1 MKQIGIL
8 IVDDH
13 PIVREGLKLIFEMED
28 RYKILNEASN
38 GKEALDFIKNNK
50 YDLILLDIRMP
61 VMDGMVFLQEKEK
74 LGDDT
79 KVVILTTADDKET
92 IEKAM
97 ALGAKSFMLKDST
110 REDML
115 RTTWAAVKDEVYI
128 SEEIRKI
135 LSEEDKKQ
143 EETTQT
149 EDSLLTEKEMM
160 VLTRVV
166 QGAASKEI
174 AIDMGITER
183 TVKAHL
189 TSIYRKLGV
198 NSRTEAVTHAI
209 VRKIVTI

>member
-1 MKQIGIL
+1 MNEIGIL
-8 IVDDH
+8 IVEDH

-28 RYKILNEASN
+28 HFKILDEASN
-38 GKEALDFIKNNK
+38 GKEALDFIRNKK
-50 YDLILLDIRMP
+50 YDLILLDISMP
-61 VMDGMVFLQEKEK
+61 VMDGMEFLQEKEN

-79 KVVILTTADDKET
+79 KVVILTTVDDRET
-92 IEKAM
+92 INRAM
-97 ALGAKSFMLKDST
+97 EFGVNGFMLKDST
-110 REDML
+110 RVDML
-115 RTTWAAVKDEVYI
+115 RTTWAAIKNEVYI

-135 LSEEDKKQ
+135 LSEEVKQ
-143 EETTQT
+143 QDVATQT
-149 EDSLLTEKEMM
+149 EDSLLTEREAM

-198 NSRTEAVTHAI
+198 NSRAEAVAYAI
-209 VRKIVTI
+209 VRKIVAI

>member
-1 MKQIGIL
+1 MEQIGIL
-8 IVDDH
+8 IVEDH
-13 PIVREGLKLIFEMED
+13 PIVREGLKLIFEID
-28 RYKILNEASN
+28 DQFKILDEASN
-38 GKEALDFIKNNK
+38 GKEALGFIENQK

-61 VMDGMVFLQEKEK
+61 IMDGMEFLQEKEK
-74 LGDDT
+74 LGNDT
-79 KVVILTTADDKET
+79 KVVILTTVDDKET
-92 IEKAM
+92 IERAM
-97 ALGAKSFMLKDST
+97 AFGVKSFILKDST
-110 REDML
+110 RDDML
-115 RTTWAAVKDEVYI
+115 RAVRAAVNNEVYI

-135 LSEEDKKQ
+135 LSEENKKQ
-143 EETTQT
+143 DETTLT
-149 EDSLLTEKEMM
+149 EDSLLTEKEAM

-174 AIDMGITER
+174 AIDMRITER